1 MLIITLFCPSTV
13 KDLQFQHLS
22 MSVEKSVISEKWLCL
37 KAIYVGEFLDQ
48 IQFIPVFLS
57 FVPGGS
63 YECSIIVFL
72 TPNLWGFWGWGVGVV
87 LILVFDSIMSCNWGG
102 GGLKIL

>member
-48 IQFIPVFLS
+48 IQCIPVFLS

-72 TPNLWGFWGWGVGVV
+72 TPNLWGFGGWGVV
-87 LILVFDSIMSCNWGG
+87 LILVFDSIMSCSWGG
-102 GGLKIL
+102 GGG

>member
-1 MLIITLFCPSTV
+1 
-13 KDLQFQHLS
+13 

-63 YECSIIVFL
+63 DECSIIVFL
-72 TPNLWGFWGWGVGVV
+72 TPNLWGFGGWGVV
-87 LILVFDSIMSCNWGG
+87 LILVFDSIMSCSWGG
-102 GGLKIL
+102 GGG